1 MQPPGREY
9 LFVTFREGSPIHGVN
24 TGMLMTAED
33 LNQVNDLAFVEAVQ
47 RGEVQAFETLVDRHL
62 DHIHAFVSLKLPV
75 PHLVDE
81 ITHETFVFAFHR
93 IREFTAGTAFRA
105 WLRAIAANKVRAEI
119 ERYCREE
126 KNKLNYA
133 EHSMVVA
140 ALNELDAEDSREVDA
155 LNGCLEKIPHHLRDL
170 LTLKYHDE
178 HSTADIAQR
187 LRRSLAWV
195 RTTLCRLR
203 QQLRE
208 CIEHVLARKQT

>member
-1 MQPPGREY
+1 
-9 LFVTFREGSPIHGVN
+9 
-24 TGMLMTAED
+24 MLMTEKD
-33 LNQVNDLAFVEAVQ
+33 QNSVNDLAFVEAVQ
-47 RGEVQAFETLVDRHL
+47 HGEVQAFESLVDRHL

-81 ITHETFVFAFHR
+81 ITHETFVFAFRH
-93 IREFTAGTAFRA
+93 IHEFTEGTAFRA

-133 EHSMVVA
+133 EHRMVVA
-140 ALNELDAEDSREVDA
+140 ALSELDAGSSREVEA
-155 LNGCLEKIPHHLRDL
+155 LNGCLEKIPEHSREL
-170 LTLKYHDE
+170 LILKYHEE
-178 HSTADIAQR
+178 HSTADIARR
-187 LRRSLAWV
+187 LQRSLAWV

-208 CIEHVLARKQT
+208 CIENVLAREQT